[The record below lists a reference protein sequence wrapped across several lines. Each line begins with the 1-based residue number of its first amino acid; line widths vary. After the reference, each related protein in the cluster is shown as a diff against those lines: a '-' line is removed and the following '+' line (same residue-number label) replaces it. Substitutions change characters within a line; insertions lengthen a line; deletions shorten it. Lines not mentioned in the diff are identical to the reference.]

1 MASNNRRRNPAG
13 AIVALLILVMI
24 IIALVVVLR
33 QGGGDVQE
41 SPGPDAQESAAPS
54 ASPQEE
60 PETEVTPTPAP
71 TPAPTPTPTPE
82 PTETPR
88 PSEPAQEAVGD
99 AEGAL
104 RSDTGTGLEIRADW
118 SLSAAEGGAARLT
131 VRLYAESYSLQ
142 TREIWHGA
150 VLSVGGQSYEF
161 DTQEVDYAGPVLG
174 ENELGEL
181 SVELEGLSLPA
192 EASVTWRFQGSYGG
206 EELEEITASGVIG

>member
-60 PETEVTPTPAP
+60 PETEVTP

-181 SVELEGLSLPA
+181 SVSVELEGLSLPA

>member
-60 PETEVTPTPAP
+60 PETEATPTPAP
-71 TPAPTPTPTPE
+71 TPTPTPTPE
-82 PTETPR
+82 PTETPQ

>member
-1 MASNNRRRNPAG
+1 MAPNNRRRNPAG

-41 SPGPDAQESAAPS
+41 SPGPDAQECAAPS

-60 PETEVTPTPAP
+60 PETEVTPKP
-71 TPAPTPTPTPE
+71 TPTPTPTPE

-150 VLSVGGQSYEF
+150 VLSVARQRYEF

-206 EELEEITASGVIG
+206 EELEEITASGVLG